1 MENHSRKETIIKL
14 ISDKNINNLK
24 YENHKNIALEKKI
37 KKGKFRIRKN
47 KQDINYKIK
56 KINNNKSFIF
66 LLNLI
71 YLFLF
76 IFLTKESKYKKNI
89 KL

>member
-14 ISDKNINNLK
+14 ISNKNINNLK
-24 YENHKNIALEKKI
+24 YENHKNIALKKKI
-37 KKGKFRIRKN
+37 IKGKFWIRKK

-56 KINNNKSFIF
+56 KININKDIIF

-71 YLFLF
+71 FLSK
-76 IFLTKESKYKKNI
+76 FLTKESKYNLRI